1 MRRLILTG
9 SLLLALSTTAMAGQ
23 VYKWVDAQGNTHF
36 GSQPPEGQQA
46 TSINTN
52 VATPKTPAPA
62 AAKPA
67 AAVAETD
74 EQKAIDSKVKE
85 DVAKQEAERKQYCD
99 TVRTNLSQLQ
109 NNPRVRGEIFERWR
123 AQAMPTLAEHLFRI
137 AGGDGG
143 ESVTPEDER
152 IALELLTRNEFG
164 FWTSFIAQTQR
175 ALPFGPYAFVP
186 LQILAFIIFLAVL
199 RAALAYEATFRPH
212 HRPERLSKR
221 ANAEGYGNAA
231 R

>member
-62 AAKPA
+62 AKPA

-74 EQKAIDSKVKE
+74 EQKAIDSKVKA
-85 DVAKQEAERKQYCD
+85 DVAKQEAERKQYCE

-109 NNPRVRGEIFERWR
+109 NNPRIRVQEEGKDEVRRLTEEERQGR
-123 AQAMPTLAEHLFRI
+123 ISEAEKAI
-137 AGGDGG
+137 A
-143 ESVTPEDER
+143 ETC
-152 IALELLTRNEFG
+152 
-164 FWTSFIAQTQR
+164 Q
-175 ALPFGPYAFVP
+175 
-186 LQILAFIIFLAVL
+186 
-199 RAALAYEATFRPH
+199 
-212 HRPERLSKR
+212 
-221 ANAEGYGNAA
+221 
-231 R
+231 

>member
-62 AAKPA
+62 AVKPA
-67 AAVAETD
+67 AAAADTD

-85 DVAKQEAERKQYCD
+85 DVAKQEAERKQYCE
-99 TVRTNLSQLQ
+99 TVRTNLAQLQ
-109 NNPRVRGEIFERWR
+109 NNPRIRVQEEGKDEVRRLTEEER
-123 AQAMPTLAEHLFRI
+123 Q
-137 AGGDGG
+137 
-143 ESVTPEDER
+143 ER
-152 IALELLTRNEFG
+152 ISEAEKG
-164 FWTSFIAQTQR
+164 IAENCQ
-175 ALPFGPYAFVP
+175 
-186 LQILAFIIFLAVL
+186 
-199 RAALAYEATFRPH
+199 
-212 HRPERLSKR
+212 
-221 ANAEGYGNAA
+221 
-231 R
+231 